1 MNDVLF
7 TRNMQFVIN
16 DTGYPCSAKFS
27 TPVFV
32 DTHVYATQT
41 QLIGFGNETVV
52 TVYGFDPMASL
63 LNAMI
68 VAGEAVKAHAAAA
81 TLDVSEIPNF
91 GFPLFES
98 EQPPPP

>member
-1 MNDVLF
+1 
-7 TRNMQFVIN
+7 
-16 DTGYPCSAKFS
+16 
-27 TPVFV
+27 
-32 DTHVYATQT
+32 
-41 QLIGFGNETVV
+41 VV